1 MLRCYSKLAVRRDLF
16 SNSHVLS
23 SKSLLQLV
31 YEAAFY
37 KLCGQSIV
45 VKSLP
50 VLLQQ
55 PVIGDMLR
63 TVIRWTVFPLL
74 CGGESFAQCINVAE
88 QLQSSS
94 DRGITSIVDHCIEEE
109 EREEMMD
116 VNAHKK
122 IQLIEQSM
130 TSNKDRCLVSFVP
143 LKCTSL
149 VTQVTLEHITGV
161 ILGMDTTPCCL
172 QDIRAATQD
181 AHMLAMF
188 ERGLSRIDRI
198 CRHASS
204 SRVSVLLDAEQTH
217 LQPAV
222 EVIYRILAQ
231 SFNNPATPPAGSDAF
246 EYPVVFNTY
255 QMYLQRTS
263 HVIEEDIRIAQE
275 QGLVLAAKLVRG
287 AYMKSELRRIVS
299 SSHHE
304 DYSRSCGEASIR
316 PIHSQLLMTSK
327 QHTDEAYN
335 TVAAK
340 LIDIIGRDTSDHCVD
355 RTIPDSRGSTA
366 HRMIP
371 AVALLLATHN
381 KESVALAV
389 NRMAECNIQPSN
401 PFIQF
406 AQIRGMSDHVTLSL
420 AAHQYR
426 VSKLLLFGSFTDVL
440 PWLLRRLDENQVRA

>member
-1 MLRCYSKLAVRRDLF
+1 MRRDIF
-16 SNSHVLS
+16 SNSHALS
-23 SKSLLQLV
+23 NKSLLQLA

-37 KLCGQSIV
+37 KLCGNSIV
-45 VKSLP
+45 VRSLP

-63 TVIRWTVFPLL
+63 MVIRWAVFPLF
-74 CGGESFAQCINVAE
+74 CGGETYAQCINVAE

-94 DRGITSIVDHCIEEE
+94 NSGITSIVDHCIEEE

-116 VNAHKK
+116 VNADNKM
-122 IQLIEQSM
+122 QLIEQSM

-161 ILGMDTTPCCL
+161 IVGMHTTPCCL
-172 QDIRAATQD
+172 QDIRATIQD

-188 ERGLSRIDRI
+188 ERGLSRIERI

-231 SFNNPATPPAGSDAF
+231 TFNNPAAPPAGSDAF

-255 QMYLQRTS
+255 QMYLRRTS
-263 HVIEEDIRIAQE
+263 HVLEEDLRIAQE
-275 QGLVLAAKLVRG
+275 QGLVLAVKLVRG
-287 AYMKSELRRIVS
+287 AYMKSELRRLVS
-299 SSHHE
+299 SSDHE
-304 DYSRSCGEASIR
+304 DHSSRPCDSDEVTAR
-316 PIHSQLLMTSK
+316 PPIHNQLLMTSK
-327 QHTDEAYN
+327 QRTDEAYN
-335 TVAAK
+335 TAAAK
-340 LIDIIGRDTSDHCVD
+340 LIDIIGRDNSDHRGD
-355 RTIPDSRGSTA
+355 ESIPDARGSTV
-366 HRMIP
+366 HRIP
-371 AVALLLATHN
+371 TVALLLATHN
-381 KESVALAV
+381 KESVARAID
-389 NRMAECNIQPSN
+389 RMAECSIRPSN
-401 PFIQF
+401 PFVQF

-420 AAHQYR
+420 ASHQYR

-440 PWLLRRLDENQVRA
+440 PWLLRRLDENQVRE

>member
-1 MLRCYSKLAVRRDLF
+1 MLRWRSKLSVCRDIF
-16 SNSHVLS
+16 SKSHVLR
-23 SKSLLQLV
+23 SKSLLQLA

-45 VKSLP
+45 VRSLP

-63 TVIRWTVFPLL
+63 TVIRWAVFPLF
-74 CGGESFAQCINVAE
+74 CGGETFVQCINVAE

-94 DRGITSIVDHCIEEE
+94 SSSSRGITSIVDHCIEEE
-109 EREEMMD
+109 EREDLMD
-116 VNAHKK
+116 VNAHNK

-149 VTQVTLEHITGV
+149 VTQATLEHITGV
-161 ILGMDTTPCCL
+161 IVGMDTTPCCL

-217 LQPAV
+217 MQPAV

-231 SFNNPATPPAGSDAF
+231 TFNNPTAPPAGCGAF

-255 QMYLQRTS
+255 QMYLRRTS
-263 HVIEEDIRIAQE
+263 HVIEEDLRIAQE
-275 QGLVLAAKLVRG
+275 QGLVLAVKLVRG

-299 SSHHE
+299 SSSDHE
-304 DYSRSCGEASIR
+304 DSSQPCDEVSVR
-316 PIHSQLLMTSK
+316 PIHSQLLMTNK

-340 LIDIIGRDTSDHCVD
+340 LIGIIGRDN
-355 RTIPDSRGSTA
+355 SRGSDA
-366 HRMIP
+366 HRIP

-381 KESVALAV
+381 KESVVRAID
-389 NRMAECNIQPSN
+389 RMAECSIRPSN
-401 PFIQF
+401 PFVQF
-406 AQIRGMSDHVTLSL
+406 AQIRGMGDHVTLSL

-440 PWLLRRLDENQVRA
+440 PWLLRRLDENQVRE

>member
-1 MLRCYSKLAVRRDLF
+1 MLRWHSKLTMRRDIF
-16 SNSHVLS
+16 SNSHALS
-23 SKSLLQLV
+23 NKSLLQLA
-31 YEAAFY
+31 YEATFY

-45 VKSLP
+45 VRSLP

-63 TVIRWTVFPLL
+63 AVIRWAVFPLF
-74 CGGESFAQCINVAE
+74 CGGETYAQCIHVAE

-94 DRGITSIVDHCIEEE
+94 NRGITSIVDHCIEEE

-116 VNAHKK
+116 VNADNKM
-122 IQLIEQSM
+122 QLIEKSM

-149 VTQVTLEHITGV
+149 VTQITLEHITGV
-161 ILGMDTTPCCL
+161 IVGMHFTPCCL
-172 QDIRAATQD
+172 QDIREATQD

-188 ERGLSRIDRI
+188 ERGLSRIERI

-231 SFNNPATPPAGSDAF
+231 TFNNPAAPPAGRDAF

-255 QMYLQRTS
+255 QMYLRRTS
-263 HVIEEDIRIAQE
+263 HVLEEDLRIAQE
-275 QGLVLAAKLVRG
+275 QGLVLAVKLVRG
-287 AYMKSELRRIVS
+287 AYMKSELRRLVS
-299 SSHHE
+299 SSDHE
-304 DYSRSCGEASIR
+304 DQSSQPCDSEEVTVR
-316 PIHSQLLMTSK
+316 PLIHSQLLMTSK
-327 QHTDEAYN
+327 QCTDEAYN
-335 TVAAK
+335 TAAAK
-340 LIDIIGRDTSDHCVD
+340 LIDIIGRDNRDHHD
-355 RTIPDSRGSTA
+355 DKSTV
-366 HRMIP
+366 HRIP

-381 KESVALAV
+381 KESVARAID
-389 NRMAECNIQPSN
+389 RMAECSILPSN
-401 PFIQF
+401 PFVQF

-420 AAHQYR
+420 ASHQYR

-440 PWLLRRLDENQVRA
+440 PWLLRRLDENQVRK